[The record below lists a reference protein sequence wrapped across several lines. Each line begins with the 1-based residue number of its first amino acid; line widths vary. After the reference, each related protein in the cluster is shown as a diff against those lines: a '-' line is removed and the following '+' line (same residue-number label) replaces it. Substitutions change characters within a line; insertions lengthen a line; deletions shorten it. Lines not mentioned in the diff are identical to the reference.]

1 MVYVFRMTLSQAKN
15 DKLRS
20 EKDKQV
26 KELMKK
32 QQEKE
37 NERAQQEK
45 AKVSALE
52 GKV

>member
-1 MVYVFRMTLSQAKN
+1 M
-15 DKLRS
+15 RS

-32 QQEKE
+32 HQEKD

-52 GKV
+52 GKVYSSI